1 MDNEIQLSDEIK
13 LAIIK
18 EELLNLIDI
27 VKVLFTVNTTL
38 EVHRQELTGEI
49 PEQFKSLIESDIYKQ
64 SVPLAINASNELL
77 NNLVVFTNNLAGIF
91 DINFASQLPT
101 NEQEFHNMNEAMHKD
116 LEKKVMHEYGWET
129 E

>member
-1 MDNEIQLSDEIK
+1 MDNEIQLSDEVK

-18 EELLNLIDI
+18 EELLNLVDI

-49 PEQFKSLIESDIYKQ
+49 PEQFKELIESDIYKK
-64 SVPLAINASNELL
+64 SIPLAINASNELL
-77 NNLVVFTNNLAGIF
+77 NNLVVFTNNLAGVF
-91 DINFASQLPT
+91 DIDFISQLPT
-101 NEQEFHNMNEAMHKD
+101 NEQEFLNMNKTMHKD
-116 LEKKVMHEYGWET
+116 LENKVMREYGWET